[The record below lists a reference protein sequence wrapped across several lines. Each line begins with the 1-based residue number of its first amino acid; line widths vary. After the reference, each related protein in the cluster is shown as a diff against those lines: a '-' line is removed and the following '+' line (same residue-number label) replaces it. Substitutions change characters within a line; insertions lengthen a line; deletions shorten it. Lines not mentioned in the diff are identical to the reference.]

1 MRKIIILLF
10 ALLLMASCIAGRY
23 DETKEAE
30 YLDYVTDKIAD
41 KIVKREATEEA
52 RDSYIYYGEE
62 RYIDENGLARGIS
75 SEFLD
80 IINKSNN
87 GSGKIIYNSDGS
99 YIDENGLAH
108 RGDEPSIVSN
118 TTSAQS
124 NNDGS
129 YIDENGLAH
138 RGNSVST
145 WTVDNYNTKELK
157 RTGNYLYVPYPD
169 EDPYKDSPEYQ
180 VEYQNYLDEHDG
192 ID

>member
-1 MRKIIILLF
+1 
-10 ALLLMASCIAGRY
+10 MASCIAGRY

-62 RYIDENGLARGIS
+62 R
-75 SEFLD
+75 
-80 IINKSNN
+80 
-87 GSGKIIYNSDGS
+87 

>member
-62 RYIDENGLARGIS
+62 RYIDENGLA
-75 SEFLD
+75 
-80 IINKSNN
+80 
-87 GSGKIIYNSDGS
+87 
-99 YIDENGLAH
+99 
-108 RGDEPSIVSN
+108 
-118 TTSAQS
+118 
-124 NNDGS
+124 
-129 YIDENGLAH
+129 H

>member
-108 RGDEPSIVSN
+108 RG
-118 TTSAQS
+118 
-124 NNDGS
+124 
-129 YIDENGLAH
+129 
-138 RGNSVST
+138 NSVST

>member
-1 MRKIIILLF
+1 MGG
-10 ALLLMASCIAGRY
+10 S
-23 DETKEAE
+23 
-30 YLDYVTDKIAD
+30 
-41 KIVKREATEEA
+41 
-52 RDSYIYYGEE
+52 
-62 RYIDENGLARGIS
+62 YIDENGLAHRGDEPSIVS
-75 SEFLD
+75 NTTSAQ
-80 IINKSNN
+80 SNN
-87 GSGKIIYNSDGS
+87 DGS

>member
-1 MRKIIILLF
+1 MRKLIILLF
-10 ALLLMASCIAGRY
+10 ALLLMASCTAGPYGYIY

-30 YLDYVTDKIAD
+30 YLDYLADRIAE
-41 KIVKREATEEA
+41 REATEEA

-62 RYIDENGLARGIS
+62 RYRDENGLAHDIGSNYS
-75 SEFLD
+75 SIPMET
-80 IINKSNN
+80 NNVSTNN
-87 GSGKIIYNSDGS
+87 GSGKIIYNS
-99 YIDENGLAH
+99 
-108 RGDEPSIVSN
+108 
-118 TTSAQS
+118 
-124 NNDGS
+124 DGS